1 MLSQRRSSSVRHLH
15 FASQDDESEQI
26 ISAALLLQSS
36 LVPAHEIELPDAEL
50 QLEVFKVLIDELDKA
65 LERGVCLEVIAVIN
79 VR

>member
-1 MLSQRRSSSVRHLH
+1 V
-15 FASQDDESEQI
+15 SQDYWSRRI

>member
-1 MLSQRRSSSVRHLH
+1 V
-15 FASQDDESEQI
+15 SQDYWSLHI

-65 LERGVCLEVIAVIN
+65 LERSVCLGVIAVIN